1 MIFAPPLPKVPR
13 YARDDT
19 LSRWH
24 ESLFRLRVSLVL
36 FVVAAMVVGLIGT
49 LDLRMRNHALAAEP
63 AEVRQ
68 ILPASGLILFEERG
82 HPGEKGLDDV
92 RADSMVKHRCRAHLR
107 GSAAEQ
113 EVTEG
118 MIERRDSA
126 DSGEFLVRK
135 RFRQLCHLGERQREN
150 RRATEPTR

>member
-24 ESLFRLRVSLVL
+24 ESLLRSGVSLVL

-49 LDLRMRNHALAAEP
+49 LDLRVRNDALAAES
-63 AEVRQ
+63 AEVSQ
-68 ILPASGLILFEERG
+68 SLPASGLVLFEERG
-82 HPGEKGLDDV
+82 HPREEGLDHI
-92 RADSMVKHRCRAHLR
+92 RADGVVEHRGRAHLR

-113 EVTEG
+113 EVTER
-118 MIERRDSA
+118 MIERRDPA
-126 DSGEFLVRK
+126 DSGELLVGEC
-135 RFRQLCHLGERQREN
+135 FRQLRHLGER
-150 RRATEPTR
+150 